1 MVFKNVEQSNFKLY
15 INSQYYISELAI
27 AYATY
32 KKKYCSFKKIVF
44 GQLRNCP
51 GLPGKDPQDLLL
63 CYRVLQKALAEKGLH
78 IAPEK
83 IQTQEILIIIWAL
96 DLLIKLFFPRR

>member
-1 MVFKNVEQSNFKLY
+1 MLLILK
-15 INSQYYISELAI
+15 LAI

-32 KKKYCSFKKIVF
+32 KKKKYCSFKKTVF

-63 CYRVLQKALAEKGLH
+63 CYRGLHKALTDK
-78 IAPEK
+78 
-83 IQTQEILIIIWAL
+83 
-96 DLLIKLFFPRR
+96 DYR

>member
-32 KKKYCSFKKIVF
+32 KKKYCFFKKIVF
-44 GQLRNCP
+44 GQLRTCP
-51 GLPGKDPQDLLL
+51 GLPGNDPQDLLL
-63 CYRVLQKALAEKGLH
+63 CYRGLHKALTDK
-78 IAPEK
+78 
-83 IQTQEILIIIWAL
+83 
-96 DLLIKLFFPRR
+96 DYR

>member
-1 MVFKNVEQSNFKLY
+1 MLLILK
-15 INSQYYISELAI
+15 LAI
-27 AYATY
+27 VYATH
-32 KKKYCSFKKIVF
+32 KKKYCSFKKTVF

-83 IQTQEILIIIWAL
+83 DTNSGNSYSQRQLKDFE
-96 DLLIKLFFPRR
+96 

>member
-32 KKKYCSFKKIVF
+32 KKKYCSFVL

-51 GLPGKDPQDLLL
+51 GLPGKGPQDLLL
-63 CYRVLQKALAEKGLH
+63 CYRGLHKALTDK
-78 IAPEK
+78 
-83 IQTQEILIIIWAL
+83 
-96 DLLIKLFFPRR
+96 DYR

>member
-1 MVFKNVEQSNFKLY
+1 MLLILK
-15 INSQYYISELAI
+15 LAI

-32 KKKYCSFKKIVF
+32 KKKYCSFKKTVF